1 VIVFSLLILID
12 YYSKMENFEYF
23 LQLAKNLVTKISQ
36 SRFNTSHSK
45 SKLKTI
51 NIKRLKSSD
60 THFVTIKVITTLT
73 NTILANGSN

>member
-60 THFVTIKVITTLT
+60 IHFVSINSIVKGNST
-73 NTILANGSN
+73 